1 MITEIKIW
9 LYYGQIFLFSEKE
22 NMSDADYKLKVGLEV
37 ENTIDE
43 NKVKKELEKTWEQAG
58 TGLAQGLEKK
68 KDSWLDKIK
77 SFWQAGKKELDK
89 DLIADI
95 KLNKAYL
102 QQQLDIAKRELQQF
116 KKEWD
121 KELELQ
127 ARINITELQA
137 QIRDADKWLR
147 ELWSTTQSTWN
158 LFTAMI
164 AKMWA
169 IFGILQIIQ
178 FITKTFNE
186 FQESQKIL
194 VQATGASGKS
204 LKELSDVVLHLQS
217 IVNQSQT
224 EIASAVWEV
233 NTRLWS
239 TGEELEKATENYL
252 KFATV
257 TGQDAKTAIADNIRL
272 FNIRWVAVQEQTI
285 YLDQLAYAG
294 QATWIDVGKLTQNL
308 INNQLALEQMG
319 FSLTESIALLSN
331 FEKNWVNA
339 EQALA
344 AMNEGITSLV
354 KAGKTPTEAITI
366 LIESIKNA
374 KTEVEGMQISLE
386 TFWNRWGLAMYN
398 AIRNSTF
405 SVQDFTKSLN
415 EATGVVNDTHK
426 NMETFGEWISR
437 VWSWIMGGF
446 VQWFNEWFQAA
457 RELTWIIG
465 DSLAPALETVAGYWN
480 AFWWEV
486 EAGLTIMGQV
496 INWERDWTLALT
508 EKWVEMERQRN
519 LIQKNTEVN
528 KQYTEVAKKLNSA
541 LNTFNG
547 IKIDDSATRDEFEAS
562 RRQALSTAEAFRQA
576 LNAKIAFTKGVNA
589 GLKEWS
595 EDFIHNVKL
604 IAALEAEGKNL
615 DKAINEIK
623 NTKYTWTW
631 RKASN
636 NNIKKW
642 GSKSDP
648 IKKKKEELLKLR
660 DLEIEAVKNSMD
672 SEFEKM
678 TKLYDIDR
686 EYKVKLAALEGK
698 TNDELL
704 KTADQY
710 IKDYYEKKVKASQEE
725 QKLTEDAIKK
735 AKEYEKAI
743 KKAEKAWEDMKNKA
757 ADSLRAVNHELEEM
771 NKDYSKDLWARW
783 VEVKKQIKDNERDK
797 PGLEWITQNYDKKIL
812 EQWRDIGQKEINN
825 IDIDK
830 VLEQIKLKEEL
841 LLLEK
846 NTTKEQQEQ
855 AKLLAEQSETQKMI
869 NKHKEEVAKKEE
881 YKNILEAV
889 AGGDAIDKKL
899 IEITDTEVKYW
910 DAKKWEYVAITDFK
924 NQEYARDIYNQQ
936 VKLQTEYEEA
946 QKNYQDQLQ
955 LVKTHSNNV
964 LSQWQSDTR
973 AYKTELDKRRSEVQ
987 KYVADVQRML
997 ASIPSKH
1004 RAYGWELSAGNVA
1017 LVGENGPEQI
1027 IARASSYVQPRN
1039 SITNHSV
1046 VNTNQSYNLNMWDAQ
1061 IGSFATIDDFL
1072 DALRSKL
1079 TYKF

>member
-1 MITEIKIW
+1 MVSFFYFLKKEI
-9 LYYGQIFLFSEKE
+9 
-22 NMSDADYKLKVGLEV
+22 MSDVDYKLKVGLEV
-37 ENTIDE
+37 ESAIDG
-43 NKVKKELEKTWEQAG
+43 NKVKKELEKTGEQAG

-68 KDSWLDKIK
+68 KDSRLDKIRN
-77 SFWQAGKKELDK
+77 FWRDSKKELDK
-89 DLIADI
+89 AMLAQLKMDLTQYKKD
-95 KLNKAYL
+95 L
-102 QQQLDIAKRELQQF
+102 ELA
-116 KKEWD
+116 KKEYLMFAKEGNEVLKNEAKKAID
-121 KELELQ
+121 SITNKIKKAQTELEWM
-127 ARINITELQA
+127 
-137 QIRDADKWLR
+137 KGSM
-147 ELWSTTQSTWN
+147 ST
-158 LFTAMI
+158 
-164 AKMWA
+164 
-169 IFGILQIIQ
+169 GILSGIWGIWWA
-178 FITKTFNE
+178 
-186 FQESQKIL
+186 L
-194 VQATGASGKS
+194 VA
-204 LKELSDVVLHLQS
+204 
-217 IVNQSQT
+217 
-224 EIASAVWEV
+224 
-233 NTRLWS
+233 
-239 TGEELEKATENYL
+239 
-252 KFATV
+252 
-257 TGQDAKTAIADNIRL
+257 
-272 FNIRWVAVQEQTI
+272 WVAVGAIKEISEKVITLGSNLQQSQIAFETI
-285 YLDQLAYAG
+285 LQSGEKAQALLSQLSDFASKTPFELTGIRESAKQLLAMGISAEEMVPTLKALWDVSAG
-294 QATWIDVGKLTQNL
+294 LNVPLERLALNYGQVITQGKLTYKELKDFTSAGVPLADELAKNLWKSTTEVQNL
-308 INNQLALEQMG
+308 ASQGKISADEMVKAFQTMTSEWGRFADMMEKQSSTLSGMWSNMMDNLEWIGEQIWLALMPTLSDMVGQIGDGIEEFNALWGSGTTAGEWIARGMAVGINAIRMITSAIYSFWAVMG
-319 FSLTESIALLSN
+319 TVYWSAFTIVTSFFSDLWNWAKKIAENLGWAFEVAGNNIKVGLLKWINAAIGQFNSFLDWIRDSLNIDLGRIWTFEVWETKNFFWEDPFQNTKNALEGSKSAFSQTFKDIENGRSKMLTG
-331 FEKNWVNA
+331 
-339 EQALA
+339 
-344 AMNEGITSLV
+344 MNEGYENIW
-354 KAGKTPTEAITI
+354 KAFEKTNSKMVTD
-366 LIESIKNA
+366 SK
-374 KTEVEGMQISLE
+374 KT
-386 TFWNRWGLAMYN
+386 
-398 AIRNSTF
+398 
-405 SVQDFTKSLN
+405 K
-415 EATGVVNDTHK
+415 
-426 NMETFGEWISR
+426 
-437 VWSWIMGGF
+437 
-446 VQWFNEWFQAA
+446 
-457 RELTWIIG
+457 
-465 DSLAPALETVAGYWN
+465 
-480 AFWWEV
+480 
-486 EAGLTIMGQV
+486 
-496 INWERDWTLALT
+496 
-508 EKWVEMERQRN
+508 
-519 LIQKNTEVN
+519 
-528 KQYTEVAKKLNSA
+528 KKLD
-541 LNTFNG
+541 TT
-547 IKIDDSATRDEFEAS
+547 DSSGWKWKT
-562 RRQALSTAEAFRQA
+562 L
-576 LNAKIAFTKGVNA
+576 
-589 GLKEWS
+589 
-595 EDFIHNVKL
+595 
-604 IAALEAEGKNL
+604 LE
-615 DKAINEIK
+615 
-623 NTKYTWTW
+623 
-631 RKASN
+631 
-636 NNIKKW
+636 
-642 GSKSDP
+642 
-648 IKKKKEELLKLR
+648 KKKEELLKLR
-660 DLEIEAVKNSMD
+660 DLEIKAVENSMD

-686 EYKVKLAALEGK
+686 EYKAKLAALEGK

-797 PGLEWITQNYDKKIL
+797 PGLEWITKNYDKKIL
-812 EQWRDIGQKEINN
+812 EQWRDAGQKEINN

>member
-1 MITEIKIW
+1 MGISAEDMVPTLKALWDVSAGLNIPLERLALNYGQVMNQGKLTYKELKDFTSAGVPLADELAKNLWKSTTEVQNLASQGKISADEMVKAFHTMTSEWGRFADMMEKQSWTLSGMWSNMMDNLEWIGEQIWLALMPTLSDMVGQIGDGIEEFNALWGSGTTAGEWIARGMAVGINAIRMITSAIYSFWAVMGTVYWSAFTIVTSFFSDLWNWAKKIA
-9 LYYGQIFLFSEKE
+9 E
-22 NMSDADYKLKVGLEV
+22 NLGWAFEVAGNNIKVGLLKWI
-37 ENTIDE
+37 NAAIGQF
-43 NKVKKELEKTWEQAG
+43 N
-58 TGLAQGLEKK
+58 
-68 KDSWLDKIK
+68 SFLD
-77 SFWQAGKKELDK
+77 W
-89 DLIADI
+89 
-95 KLNKAYL
+95 
-102 QQQLDIAKRELQQF
+102 
-116 KKEWD
+116 
-121 KELELQ
+121 
-127 ARINITELQA
+127 
-137 QIRDADKWLR
+137 IRDSLNIDLGRIWTF
-147 ELWSTTQSTWN
+147 EVWE
-158 LFTAMI
+158 
-164 AKMWA
+164 
-169 IFGILQIIQ
+169 
-178 FITKTFNE
+178 TKNFFWE
-186 FQESQKIL
+186 DPFQNTKNALEGS
-194 VQATGASGKS
+194 KS
-204 LKELSDVVLHLQS
+204 AF
-217 IVNQSQT
+217 SQT
-224 EIASAVWEV
+224 FKDIENGRSKM
-233 NTRLWS
+233 L
-239 TGEELEKATENYL
+239 TG
-252 KFATV
+252 
-257 TGQDAKTAIADNIRL
+257 
-272 FNIRWVAVQEQTI
+272 
-285 YLDQLAYAG
+285 
-294 QATWIDVGKLTQNL
+294 
-308 INNQLALEQMG
+308 
-319 FSLTESIALLSN
+319 
-331 FEKNWVNA
+331 
-339 EQALA
+339 
-344 AMNEGITSLV
+344 MNEGYENIW
-354 KAGKTPTEAITI
+354 KAFEKTNSKMVTD
-366 LIESIKNA
+366 SK
-374 KTEVEGMQISLE
+374 KT
-386 TFWNRWGLAMYN
+386 
-398 AIRNSTF
+398 
-405 SVQDFTKSLN
+405 K
-415 EATGVVNDTHK
+415 
-426 NMETFGEWISR
+426 
-437 VWSWIMGGF
+437 
-446 VQWFNEWFQAA
+446 
-457 RELTWIIG
+457 
-465 DSLAPALETVAGYWN
+465 
-480 AFWWEV
+480 
-486 EAGLTIMGQV
+486 
-496 INWERDWTLALT
+496 
-508 EKWVEMERQRN
+508 
-519 LIQKNTEVN
+519 
-528 KQYTEVAKKLNSA
+528 KKLD
-541 LNTFNG
+541 TT
-547 IKIDDSATRDEFEAS
+547 DSSGWKWKT
-562 RRQALSTAEAFRQA
+562 L
-576 LNAKIAFTKGVNA
+576 
-589 GLKEWS
+589 
-595 EDFIHNVKL
+595 
-604 IAALEAEGKNL
+604 LE
-615 DKAINEIK
+615 
-623 NTKYTWTW
+623 
-631 RKASN
+631 
-636 NNIKKW
+636 
-642 GSKSDP
+642 
-648 IKKKKEELLKLR
+648 KKKEELLKLR
-660 DLEIEAVKNSMD
+660 DLEIKAVENSMD

-686 EYKVKLAALEGK
+686 EYKAKLAALEGK

-797 PGLEWITQNYDKKIL
+797 PGLEWITKNYDKKIL
-812 EQWRDIGQKEINN
+812 EQWRDAGQKEINN

-889 AGGDAIDKKL
+889 AGSDAIDKKL